1 MGMLA
6 QAAFV
11 RVHQDFTRNVLRGA
25 KPHVVKDVRGLLGR
39 DISLED
45 FKYWTAL
52 VRTACSPRCNTSKG
66 TRGGSLLSFTTF
78 EDSAVADRMTW
89 TPCASMQK
97 MLWQDLA
104 VLW

>member
-1 MGMLA
+1 MEDTTSRYATTADHVGMLA

-25 KPHVVKDVRGLLGR
+25 KPHVVKDVRALLGR

-66 TRGGSLLSFTTF
+66 TGRGSLVFYNN
-78 EDSAVADRMTW
+78 
-89 TPCASMQK
+89 
-97 MLWQDLA
+97 
-104 VLW
+104 